1 MKPTVKLSKDEMA
14 WLTTFD
20 DNFHTALTKIKM
32 GCVEFK
38 DVVAQLEKIDK
49 QLEKLNSNL

>member
-49 QLEKLNSNL
+49 QLEKQNSNL